1 MDMPKLRFKAD
12 DGSSL
17 PEWQQKR
24 FGDIMKCYSGGTPST
39 SEKTYYGGSI
49 PFLKSGEIHLSV
61 TQAHI
66 TELGLANSSAK
77 LISKGDLLYA
87 LYGATSGD
95 VAISK
100 IDAAINQAV
109 LCIVPHHD
117 NRIYLKNWLELN
129 RNRIISKYLQGGQGN
144 LSAKIVKSLI
154 VPIPSIAEQHKI
166 ADLLLTVDS
175 VIDKQQAEI
184 TTWEQYKKGVVQKLF
199 DQEVRFKTD
208 DGSDFPNWECKTLGE
223 LGTFY
228 GGLSGKSKEDFVDG
242 TCPYITYKNVYLNTF
257 ATPISDDKVKITP
270 QERQNKVKQ
279 FDVLF
284 TQSSETF
291 EEVGLS
297 SVYLYDDEPYLN
309 SFCKGFRFNN
319 LEQIYPKFI
328 GYLLRSDKVRHDIIL
343 MGQGISRINLRTQY
357 LSKLNFKLPSLA
369 EQRKIAECLDAI
381 DDVIALAKA
390 ELEKWR
396 ELKQGLLQQLFV

>member
-257 ATPISDDKVKITP
+257 ATPISDDKVKITDHAAGAP
-270 QERQNKVKQ
+270 E
-279 FDVLF
+279 
-284 TQSSETF
+284 
-291 EEVGLS
+291 
-297 SVYLYDDEPYLN
+297 
-309 SFCKGFRFNN
+309 
-319 LEQIYPKFI
+319 
-328 GYLLRSDKVRHDIIL
+328 
-343 MGQGISRINLRTQY
+343 
-357 LSKLNFKLPSLA
+357 
-369 EQRKIAECLDAI
+369 
-381 DDVIALAKA
+381 
-390 ELEKWR
+390 
-396 ELKQGLLQQLFV
+396 

>member
-184 TTWEQYKKGVVQKLF
+184 TTWEQYKKGVVQKL
-199 DQEVRFKTD
+199 
-208 DGSDFPNWECKTLGE
+208 
-223 LGTFY
+223 
-228 GGLSGKSKEDFVDG
+228 
-242 TCPYITYKNVYLNTF
+242 
-257 ATPISDDKVKITP
+257 
-270 QERQNKVKQ
+270 
-279 FDVLF
+279 
-284 TQSSETF
+284 
-291 EEVGLS
+291 
-297 SVYLYDDEPYLN
+297 
-309 SFCKGFRFNN
+309 
-319 LEQIYPKFI
+319 
-328 GYLLRSDKVRHDIIL
+328 
-343 MGQGISRINLRTQY
+343 
-357 LSKLNFKLPSLA
+357 
-369 EQRKIAECLDAI
+369 
-381 DDVIALAKA
+381 
-390 ELEKWR
+390 
-396 ELKQGLLQQLFV
+396 